1 MKEKTEEEEME
12 EMFESDDENIRK
24 TMRKAKRMIED
35 VHFNLELVRND
46 ECDKCHHVKPKIIK
60 VVAMIGFKSKNGL
73 VIDSWWQQ
81 YCLDCMSNVA
91 EEKIEIEDKFV
102 EGYT

>member
-1 MKEKTEEEEME
+1 MEEDEEKE
-12 EMFESDDENIRK
+12 EMFEQDDENIKK

-35 VHFNLELVRND
+35 VHFNLELIRND

-81 YCLDCMSNVA
+81 YCLDCMSKIA
-91 EEKIEIEDKFV
+91 EEKIVIEDKII
-102 EGYT
+102 EGYM